1 MRLVVF
7 IKVQE
12 HLLSTKSNIC
22 CSISP
27 VCDIEFIPNYMV
39 TKMVPP
45 NPIDFTNIKHLEAK
59 IMILLDQKNVMIL

>member
-7 IKVQE
+7 INVQE
-12 HLLSTKSNIC
+12 HLLSNKSNIC
-22 CSISP
+22 CSIIP
-27 VCDIEFIPNYMV
+27 VSDIEFIPNYMV

-45 NPIDFTNIKHLEAK
+45 NPIGFTNIKHLEAN